1 MRHSVAKAD
10 HAADHGR
17 SKTQRRTLSATFAPH
32 DLRGTCRTQLSAL
45 GVPELIAELILAHE
59 IHSAIAKSYA
69 HHSFEKGGL

>member
-1 MRHSVAKAD
+1 
-10 HAADHGR
+10 
-17 SKTQRRTLSATFAPH
+17 
-32 DLRGTCRTQLSAL
+32 LSAL